1 METTKY
7 PKVFATLMCFGE
19 CHGTVYVL
27 WFLASS
33 AMSLD
38 ADFVTLTNINYIM
51 PSSDATL

>member
-7 PKVFATLMCFGE
+7 PKVFATLICFGE